1 MQRCS
6 AHSSSTGIT
15 AVVGDFP
22 LADAP
27 QVNSSPFG
35 DGWIMK
41 VQLSDKGEL
50 DDLLDAKAYEK
61 HCEENAH

>member
-1 MQRCS
+1 MQRCP
-6 AHSSSTGIT
+6 AHSSSTGLS
-15 AVVGDFP
+15 VLVGELSF
-22 LADAP
+22 ADAP

-35 DGWIMK
+35 EGWIMK